1 MSTRRRLLAAAG
13 LVALSFAVS
22 VWALPRAPDRVV
34 THWKAAG
41 QPDDTMAKVPG
52 LFAVPAVSA
61 LAVGLLAV
69 VPRIDPL
76 RGNLAAFRRQYDWFV
91 VVLAGFLA
99 FVHALVVAYNLG
111 YPVDPGR
118 LVLPATGLLLVYVGV
133 LLDDAERNWFVGIR
147 TPWTL
152 SSDEVWRRTH
162 DLGATLF
169 KASGVVALGGV
180 LVPEYA
186 FWLLVGP
193 LVATAVVTTVYSFVV
208 YRRLR
213 SETAKQNCE
222 PSFK

>member
-22 VWALPRAPDRVV
+22 AWALPRAPDRVV
-34 THWKAAG
+34 THWNAAG
-41 QPDDTMAKVPG
+41 QPDGTMAKLPG
-52 LFAVPAVSA
+52 LLAIPAIAAVT
-61 LAVGLLAV
+61 VGLLAV

-76 RGNLAAFRRQYDWFV
+76 RENLAAFRRHYDWFV
-91 VVLAGFLA
+91 VLLAGFLA
-99 FVHALVVAYNLG
+99 YVHALAVAYNLG

-118 LVLPATGLLLVYVGV
+118 LVLPAVGLLFLYVGV
-133 LLDDAERNWFVGIR
+133 LLEEAERNWFVGIR

-169 KASGVVALGGV
+169 KVAGLVALLGV

-193 LVATAVVTTVYSFVV
+193 AVAVAVMTTVYSFVV
-208 YRRLR
+208 YRRVGDGDPA
-213 SETAKQNCE
+213 TG
-222 PSFK
+222 